1 MTAAVIIP
9 TLNEIAHIEGLLGHL
24 LAEPA
29 EVVGQILV
37 ADGGSTDGTR
47 EAVERIARDEPRVRL
62 VDNPD
67 RIQSAGV
74 NRAVALADPRCDA
87 IVRVD
92 AHAGYPQGYA
102 ASLLASLEASRAD
115 TVVVRLVT
123 RGFSCFQRAV
133 AAAQNSRVG
142 TGGSAHRMGLVSG
155 FVDHG
160 HHAAFRRAIF
170 EGAGGYDTSF
180 EANEDAEL
188 DARIRARGGRIWLD
202 VVIPVT
208 YYPRDTVRGLA
219 RQYFRYGS
227 GRARTLLKHGERLRP
242 RQMLPPVVLL
252 AMAASLI
259 GALVFPM
266 LLIVP
271 VAYASA
277 LLVAALAM
285 AVEEQS
291 ACVLLAAPAL
301 ATMHMAWGAGFLRR
315 MATAKRQAA
324 QPMVHRSIPS
334 VSRAQRSK
342 DTG

>member
-1 MTAAVIIP
+1 MIAAVIIP
-9 TLNEIAHIEGLLGHL
+9 TLNEIAHIEDLLAHF
-24 LAEPA
+24 LAEPPD
-29 EVVGQILV
+29 VVREILV

-47 EAVERIARDEPRVRL
+47 EAVERVASDESRVRL

-74 NRAVALADPRCDA
+74 NRAVALADQRCDA

-92 AHAGYPQGYA
+92 AHARYPQGYV
-102 ASLLASLEASRAD
+102 ASLLTSLEANFAD

-123 RGFSCFQRAV
+123 IGFSCFQRAV

-142 TGGSAHRMGLVSG
+142 TGGSAHRMGTVSG

-160 HHAAFRRAIF
+160 HHAAFRRAVF
-170 EGAGGYDTSF
+170 EGAGGYDTDF

-188 DARIRARGGRIWLD
+188 DARIRARGGRIWLN
-202 VVIPVT
+202 VAVPVT
-208 YYPRDTVRGLA
+208 YYPRDTIGGLA

-227 GRARTLLKHGERLRP
+227 GRARTLLKHGERLRL
-242 RQMLPPVVLL
+242 RQMLPPALLL
-252 AMAASLI
+252 ATAASLI

-266 LLIVP
+266 LLAIP

-291 ACVLLAAPAL
+291 ACVLLGALAL
-301 ATMHMAWGAGFLRR
+301 ATMHLAWGAGFLRR
-315 MATAKRQAA
+315 MAAPKRRAA
-324 QPMVHRSIPS
+324 RAMMRRNVPS
-334 VSRAQRSK
+334 VPRAQRSK